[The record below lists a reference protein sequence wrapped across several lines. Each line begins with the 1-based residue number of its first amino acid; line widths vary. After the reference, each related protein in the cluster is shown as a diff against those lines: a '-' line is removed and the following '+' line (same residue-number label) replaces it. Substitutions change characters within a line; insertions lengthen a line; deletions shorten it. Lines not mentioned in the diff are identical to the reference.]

1 MDGLGTM
8 GEGEEEW
15 RLRKSKADGPF
26 TLFLMFIDNV
36 AVNNPFLGIIHN
48 VSSCYRQCYSK
59 EPWTFRKGE
68 RGTSLVVQG
77 LRSPAPNAGGP
88 GSTPGQGTRAHM
100 LQLRVGMLQNMDPIC
115 HHEKVSAAPTK
126 TQCGQIYG

>member
-1 MDGLGTM
+1 MDGWSGTM

-36 AVNNPFLGIIHN
+36 AVNNPLIQCF
-48 VSSCYRQCYSK
+48 SCYRQCYNK

-68 RGTSLVVQG
+68 KRTY
-77 LRSPAPNAGGP
+77 N
-88 GSTPGQGTRAHM
+88 
-100 LQLRVGMLQNMDPIC
+100 
-115 HHEKVSAAPTK
+115 
-126 TQCGQIYG
+126 